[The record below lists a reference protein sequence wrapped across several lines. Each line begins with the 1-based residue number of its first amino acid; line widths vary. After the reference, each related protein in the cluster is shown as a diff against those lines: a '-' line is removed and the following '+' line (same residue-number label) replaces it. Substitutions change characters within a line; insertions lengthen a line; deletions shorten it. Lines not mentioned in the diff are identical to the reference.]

1 MKPPVGHM
9 RDLPLALIL
18 LTSGIIALACAT
30 QAPVPTPTLVPTA
43 TPAPTPSPA
52 PTINIEATVSFLV
65 KAALPTVTPTPT
77 PDIEATVEASIQAT
91 MEAIPTPT
99 PTSTPTAVP
108 PTRTPTPTPTAVPTY
123 TPRPTPTA
131 VLPTSATVLLNPYRV
146 IQQSVVKIISST
158 SRGTAQGSGVIVG
171 HGNHVITNAH
181 VIDGAI
187 GTIQVS
193 FYPESG
199 PPAVTNAQV
208 VFIGEN
214 VDLALVKMEGP
225 LGEPIEVARGLP
237 DLGDTLILGGFPE
250 IGGETLTITTGTAA
264 GFDANGTVIKF
275 DGQIG
280 SGSSGGPAVDTEGRM
295 VGIATRSSSEPSGG
309 KLGLLLSITAVG
321 HRVVRALLDDSQPE
335 TPGSGSRYLLRVVGI
350 PADATVPEGW
360 DIMVNFGYFDMRAPG
375 TATDVLDKDYRVV
388 GIFTR
393 DLVAGES
400 AEEILDR
407 IVAESEGG
415 FDIVPDSQINP
426 PEGFSGCVLLYSDRR
441 FEISN
446 FEARGSVIGNGW
458 VSVAGLHTRFCV
470 GQTATKTVI
479 GYVES
484 PNRESS
490 KEDGQLLSSSITILS
505 D

>member
-1 MKPPVGHM
+1 MV
-9 RDLPLALIL
+9 LLALGF
-18 LTSGIIALACAT
+18 TGLACSP
-30 QAPVPTPTLVPTA
+30 QAPASTATLSPMPTA
-43 TPAPTPSPA
+43 APTVD
-52 PTINIEATVSFLV
+52 IEATVAAMM

-77 PDIEATVEASIQAT
+77 PDINATVEARIQAT

-99 PTSTPTAVP
+99 PTPTAVP
-108 PTRTPTPTPTAVPTY
+108 PTPTPTPTAVP
-123 TPRPTPTA
+123 PTPTQ
-131 VLPTSATVLLNPYRV
+131 VHLNPYHV
-146 IQQSVVKIISST
+146 IQQSVVKIISRT
-158 SRGTAQGSGVIVG
+158 SQGASQGSGVMVG
-171 HGNHVITNAH
+171 RGDHVITNAH

-187 GTIQVS
+187 GTIEVS
-193 FYPESG
+193 FHPESG
-199 PPAVTNAQV
+199 PPVVTKGQV
-208 VFIGEN
+208 LFIDEH
-214 VDLALVKMEGP
+214 VDLALIKVENP
-225 LGEPIEVARGLP
+225 VGEPIEVSRGLP
-237 DLGDTLILGGFPE
+237 ALGDTLVLGGFPK
-250 IGGETLTITTGTAA
+250 IGGETLTATRGTVA
-264 GFDANGTVIKF
+264 GFDSNGAVIKF
-275 DGQIG
+275 DGQLG
-280 SGSSGGPAVDTEGRM
+280 HGNSGGPAVNTEGKM
-295 VGIATRSSSEPSGG
+295 VGIATMTSSEPSGG
-309 KLGLLLSITAVG
+309 QLGLLLSITALG
-321 HRVVRALLDDSQPE
+321 HKVVRALLEDSQLE
-335 TPGSGSRYLLRVVGI
+335 TQGSDFRYLLQVVGI

-360 DIMVNFGYFDMRAPG
+360 DIVVNFGYFDMRAPG

-415 FDIVPDSQINP
+415 FDIVPDSQIDL
-426 PEGFSGCVLLYSDRR
+426 PEGFSGCVLLYSDGR
-441 FEISN
+441 FEMSN
-446 FEARGSVIGNGW
+446 FGARGSVIGNGW

>member
-1 MKPPVGHM
+1 M

-65 KAALPTVTPTPT
+65 KAALPTVTPTPI
-77 PDIEATVEASIQAT
+77 PDIEATVEARVQAT

-99 PTSTPTAVP
+99 PTPTPT
-108 PTRTPTPTPTAVPTY
+108 TTPTP
-123 TPRPTPTA
+123 
-131 VLPTSATVLLNPYRV
+131 LHLNPYHV
-146 IQQSVVKIISST
+146 IKQSVVKIISRT
-158 SRGTAQGSGVIVG
+158 SQGASQGSGVMVG
-171 HGNHVITNAH
+171 RGDHVITNAH

-187 GTIQVS
+187 GTIEVS
-193 FYPESG
+193 FHPESG
-199 PPAVTNAQV
+199 PPVLTKGQV
-208 VFIGEN
+208 LFIDEH
-214 VDLALVKMEGP
+214 VDLALIKVENP
-225 LGEPIEVARGLP
+225 VGEPIEVSRGLP
-237 DLGDTLILGGFPE
+237 ALGDTLVLGGFPK
-250 IGGETLTITTGTAA
+250 IGGETLTATRGTVA
-264 GFDANGTVIKF
+264 GFDSNGAVIKF
-275 DGQIG
+275 DGQLG
-280 SGSSGGPAVDTEGRM
+280 HGNSGGPAVNTEGKM
-295 VGIATRSSSEPSGG
+295 VGIATMTSSEPSGG
-309 KLGLLLSITAVG
+309 KLGLLLSITALG
-321 HRVVRALLDDSQPE
+321 HKVARALLEDSQPE
-335 TPGSGSRYLLRVVGI
+335 TQGSDFRYLLQVVGI

-360 DIMVNFGYFDMRAPG
+360 DIVVNFGYFDMRAPG

-393 DLVAGES
+393 DLVVGES

-415 FDIVPDSQINP
+415 FDIVPDSQIDL
-426 PEGFSGCVLLYSDRR
+426 PEGFSGCVLLYSDSR
-441 FEISN
+441 FEMSN
-446 FEARGSVIGNGW
+446 FGARGSVIGNGW